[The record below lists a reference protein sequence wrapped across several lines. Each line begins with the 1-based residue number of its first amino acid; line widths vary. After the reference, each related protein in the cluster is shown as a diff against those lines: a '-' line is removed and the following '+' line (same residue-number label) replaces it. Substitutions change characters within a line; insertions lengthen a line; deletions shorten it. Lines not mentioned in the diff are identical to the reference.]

1 MNIVVAAC
9 KNKGIGFKNN
19 LPWNLKNELNYF
31 KHLTIGN
38 ENNAVIM
45 GKNTWLGFNKA
56 LPKRKNFVLSRKIR
70 KNIGAKNFIFLPST
84 KYLHF
89 LDNYDDIWV
98 IGGGQLYKN
107 MINENKIQS
116 IFYTDIQNEFNSDV
130 FFPDISNNFTE
141 IFKSK
146 NYKEGKT
153 NYCMKVFLNNDIST
167 TSKIYYETLE
177 KADVALY
184 KAGYDI

>member
-56 LPKRKNFVLSRKIR
+56 LPKRKNFVLSKKLR
-70 KNIGAKNFIFLPST
+70 KNIGAKNFVFLPST
-84 KYLHF
+84 KYLHWM
-89 LDNYDDIWV
+89 DNYDDIWV
-98 IGGGQLYKN
+98 IGGGQLYTN
-107 MINENKIQS
+107 MINENQIQT
-116 IFYTDIQNEFNSDV
+116 IYYTDIQGEFDSDV

-146 NYKEGKT
+146 DYKEGEI
-153 NYCMKVFLNNDIST
+153 NYCMKVFLNNDIPT
-167 TSKIYYETLE
+167 TSTIKY
-177 KADVALY
+177 KAQENADLALY
-184 KAGYDI
+184 KAGYAI

>member
-19 LPWNLKNELNYF
+19 LPWKLKNELNYF

-38 ENNAVIM
+38 GNNAVIM
-45 GKNTWLGFNKA
+45 GKNTWMEFNKA

-70 KNIGAKNFIFLPST
+70 KNIGAKNFVFLSST

-89 LDNYDDIWV
+89 LDNYDDKWV
-98 IGGGQLYKN
+98 IGGGQLYTN
-107 MINENKIQS
+107 MINKNKIQS
-116 IFYTDIQNEFNSDV
+116 IFYTDIQDEFKSDV

-141 IFKSK
+141 IYKSK

-153 NYCMKVFLNNDIST
+153 DYCMKVFLNNDIDIR
-167 TSKIYYETLE
+167 SKISYETQE
-177 KADVALY
+177 KADIALY
-184 KAGYDI
+184 KAGFEI